1 MMDHINSYRRKKLNG
16 KSPYE
21 AFYFYYG
28 EELAQR
34 LGCHGVAANGI
45 NLTPGFLKK

>member
-1 MMDHINSYRRKKLNG
+1 RRKKLNG

-21 AFYFYYG
+21 AFCFYYG

-34 LGCHGVAANGI
+34 LLCHEVAANDI
-45 NLTPGFLKK
+45 NLTPGLLRK